1 MLAFVIKS
9 FADRDTQRVW
19 DRVYVTGWS
28 RPLQVQARLR
38 MVMIDSA
45 ARLTDLRQPPGN
57 RLEALRG
64 NRAGQHS
71 IRINSQWRICFTWS
85 DGAEGVEIVDYH

>member
-1 MLAFVIKS
+1 MAYVIKS

-19 DRVYVTGWS
+19 DRIYGSGWS
-28 RPLQVQARLR
+28 RPLQVQRRLPL
-38 MVMIDSA
+38 VMIDSA

-57 RLEALRG
+57 RLETLRG

-71 IRINSQWRICFTWS
+71 IRINSQWRICFTWN